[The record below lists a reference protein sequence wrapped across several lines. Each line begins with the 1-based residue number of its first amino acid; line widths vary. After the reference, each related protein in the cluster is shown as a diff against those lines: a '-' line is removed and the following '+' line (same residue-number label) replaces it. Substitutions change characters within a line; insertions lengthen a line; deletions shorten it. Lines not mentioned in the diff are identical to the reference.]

1 VIEMASIMI
10 GVAGVAQ
17 QLKTANATVAAPSNL
32 RITDFDPSSG
42 SGNTDAVDIAEDEPI
57 TSPFA
62 HDGSSFSNGAY
73 QVNVNLG
80 SLDTAYTG
88 SATSATLEFGGFLD
102 TTAAGGMPA
111 GTTFAWDVIIGE
123 NNSLSNG
130 NSASIIGT
138 ASTAQNS
145 LTIGTGSTNNG
156 VGKQARLTFGG
167 SKAGVN
173 YPAANDVFHI
183 NVSCTATSAGGSASA
198 SVNIEYTF
206 VL

>member
-1 VIEMASIMI
+1 MASIMV
-10 GVAGVAQ
+10 GVAGCAQ
-17 QLKTANATVAAPSNL
+17 QAANATVAAPSSL
-32 RITDFDPSSG
+32 RIRDFATG
-42 SGNTDAVDIAEDEPI
+42 SGNTDALDIGEQEAYI
-57 TSPFA
+57 SSPFN

-73 QVNVNLG
+73 QVNVSLG

-88 SATSATLEFGGFLD
+88 NANAATLEFGGFLG
-102 TTAAGGMPA
+102 TSAAGGMPD

-145 LTIGTGSTNNG
+145 LDFSGSNNG
-156 VGKQARLTFGG
+156 VGEKARLTFGG
-167 SKAGVN
+167 SKAGVF
-173 YPAANDVFHI
+173 YPAVNDVFHI
-183 NVSCTATSAGGSASA
+183 NVSCTATSTGGSASA

>member
-1 VIEMASIMI
+1 MASIMI

-32 RITDFDPSSG
+32 RITDFATGG
-42 SGNTDAVDIAEDEPI
+42 SGNTDAVDIQEQEEYI
-57 TSPFA
+57 SSPFN
-62 HDGSSFSNGAY
+62 HDGSSFSSGAY
-73 QVNVNLG
+73 QVNVNIG

-88 SATSATLEFGGFLD
+88 NATAATLEFGGFLA

-130 NSASIIGT
+130 NSASITGT

-145 LTIGTGSTNNG
+145 LDFSGSDTG
-156 VGKQARLTFGG
+156 VGEKAVLTFGG

>member
-1 VIEMASIMI
+1 MSFM
-10 GVAGVAQ
+10 GVVGVVAQ
-17 QLKTANATVAAPSNL
+17 AGQGGVAAPSNL
-32 RITDFDPSSG
+32 RIVDFDAADDEQ
-42 SGNTDAVDIAEDEPI
+42 SGNTNAVDISETESFS
-57 TSPFA
+57 SPFD
-62 HDGSSFSNGAY
+62 HDGSSFSNSAY

-80 SLDTAYTG
+80 ALDTAYTG
-88 SATSATLEFGGFLD
+88 NASAATLEFGGFLD

-111 GTTFAWDVIIGE
+111 GTTFAWDVTIGE

-130 NSASIIGT
+130 NSASISGT

-145 LTIGTGSTNNG
+145 LDFSGTNNG
-156 VGKQARLTFGG
+156 IGEKAVLTFGG